1 MRILS
6 VWVFEFI
13 RLLGRGRLHPL
24 NADCP
29 ICRQMVRL
37 HYNRAGR
44 RHLFEHAREYSRAL
58 YEGSR
63 YSAHYTAS
71 IKCLGSGSI
80 ARFDPRPNEN
90 QRFKPPTS
98 L

>member
-29 ICRQMVRL
+29 ICHQMVRL

-44 RHLFEHAREYSRAL
+44 RHLFEHAREYSRTL

-63 YSAHYTAS
+63 YSAHYTAN

-80 ARFDPRPNEN
+80 VRFDPRPNEN

>member
-29 ICRQMVRL
+29 ICHQMVRL

-63 YSAHYTAS
+63 YSAHYTAN
-71 IKCLGSGSI
+71 IKCLGSGGI
-80 ARFDPRPNEN
+80 AQFDLRPNEN